1 MAGCAAFL
9 QQSWGTLIV
18 ICAPVTLG
26 HTLFPKPRRK
36 QSHCL
41 TVLFIL
47 LSISFCGFGF
57 SFFILMFFCCFFF
70 FPLRYCREGGRGSL
84 RSSEQLKDKMIKAM
98 RAVGTER
105 MTALGWPGELCG
117 AGQME
122 GYPPPPCMQ
131 GWKELLCRTRDLIP
145 PRWTYSRKKAI
156 TKGFCNGN

>member
-1 MAGCAAFL
+1 MCSFPSA
-9 QQSWGTLIV
+9 V
-18 ICAPVTLG
+18 LG
-26 HTLFPKPRRK
+26 HPDSDLCPCYFGPHTISKSKKKAEPLP
-36 QSHCL
+36 HCSFYTSIYFFL
-41 TVLFIL
+41 WVWIFFFYFDVFL
-47 LSISFCGFGF
+47 L
-57 SFFILMFFCCFFF
+57 FFF
-70 FPLRYCREGGRGSL
+70 FSPLRYCREGGRGSL
-84 RSSEQLKDKMIKAM
+84 RSSEQLKDKMIKVM

-105 MTALGWPGELCG
+105 LTALGWPGELCG